1 VTEQHDASAGGPD
14 WPDRLEFENS
24 LHDAVLSRG
33 PSGEDGRD
41 LASANFARIALMTVV
56 PGQEAACAAAVC
68 EAAAAGAA
76 ATLCRVMKGGR
87 VAMEWPDASVR
98 RMSAGAMPLAP
109 ATWIRSVACALV
121 ARDDDSLA
129 VLCQPAHLAAAQLPA
144 NLADDF
150 WPFLCAAVAALVRD
164 PGGAIAWLDDAER
177 LMTPERIK
185 NADRPTIALQFR
197 PVAAMVR
204 ALAQPDAD
212 FDSVLAHALAAYRE
226 LFSRREPSAD
236 PAQLLPL
243 DALGLAAL
251 AFDRH
256 RSFDPSGLPLAL
268 VRGEFPRQPVT
279 VTFEYAPRRA
289 ERIDDPTRFLD
300 LEGFP
305 RSGRKNSV
313 VRRGG
318 ALLAVY
324 TLAGRRG
331 CPRARATFVLEGGDS
346 GTPRALDAGD
356 LVLIG
361 DFYAQQAESP
371 LAAGDT
377 QSAAGWLSQA
387 VASVD
392 AVLATI
398 VPPADSVPDS
408 EFFTERGRCARDS
421 EPGRFRRE
429 RLAAYRAAL
438 DEQRRSLLEP
448 SGQPQARSF
457 ALLAAEVLAGQV
469 RPLLLA
475 FAKDRSGEVAERF
488 RPQPGDYARV
498 FLPAAAEP
506 ARHAY
511 QNLWQAAKE
520 IPFPTGTQSELRIAM
535 APAGMLASDN
545 DLSRQF
551 PGGYAAIAR
560 HLQPHRVWAAWE
572 YVKPGEDSGL
582 AFDGLVWCD
591 DHWAWFPKPYRV
603 LAELSC

>member
-1 VTEQHDASAGGPD
+1 MTDQHDASAGVD
-14 WPDRLEFENS
+14 WPGRLEFQ
-24 LHDAVLSRG
+24 LLLRDAVLSRG

-41 LASANFARIALMTVV
+41 LASADFARIALLTVV
-56 PGQEAACAAAVC
+56 PGQEAACAAAVR

-121 ARDDDSLA
+121 ARDEDALA
-129 VLCQPAHLAAAQLPA
+129 VLCQPHHLAAAQLPT

-150 WPFLCAAVAALVRD
+150 WPYLCAAVAAVVRD
-164 PGGAIAWLDDAER
+164 PASAIAWLDDAER
-177 LMTPERIK
+177 LMTPGRIR
-185 NADRPTIALQFR
+185 NADPLTVTLQFG

-204 ALAQPDAD
+204 ALAQPDGNFNSA
-212 FDSVLAHALAAYRE
+212 LARALAAYRE

-243 DALGLAAL
+243 EALGLAAL

-256 RSFDPSGLPLAL
+256 RPFDPSGLPLAL
-268 VRGEFPRQPVT
+268 VRGESPRQFVT

-305 RSGRKNSV
+305 RSGRKHSV
-313 VRRGG
+313 VRRGD

-324 TLAGRRG
+324 TLAGRPG

-346 GTPRALDAGD
+346 STPRALDAGD

-361 DFYAQQAESP
+361 DYYAQQADSP
-371 LAAGDT
+371 LAAGDDR
-377 QSAAGWLSQA
+377 SAAGWLSQA
-387 VASVD
+387 IESID
-392 AVLATI
+392 AVLTTI
-398 VPPADSVPDS
+398 VPPAETVPDS
-408 EFFTERGRCARDS
+408 AFFTERGRAARDS

-438 DEQRRSLLEP
+438 DKRRHSLLP
-448 SGQPQARSF
+448 SPGQSTAQGF
-457 ALLAAEVLAGQV
+457 ALLTAEVLAEQV
-469 RPLLLA
+469 RPFLLA
-475 FAKDRSGEVAERF
+475 FAKDRSPKNVEWL
-488 RPQPGDYARV
+488 RPRVEDYAKV
-498 FLPAAAEP
+498 FQPAAAEP

-511 QNLWQAAKE
+511 ENLWTSGME
-520 IPFPTGTQSELRIAM
+520 MSFPTGTQSELRIAV
-535 APAGMLASDN
+535 APAGLLASAN

-572 YVKPGEDSGL
+572 YVKPGAESGL

-603 LAELSC
+603 LAQLSR